1 MTTDRPHWRWLR
13 RLGRI
18 AGGLAIVAFGW
29 LVVVVGLTFTAAPGR
44 SIAIIGPRSQA
55 LTAIV
60 VAEGFVLSSNQ
71 YVTFARADFRTELTL
86 FADSI
91 FREDRS
97 VVDLLRAKH
106 TYLNERVALQYV
118 TFARSDDAG
127 FVARLY
133 AAGAI
138 LVLDADQVG
147 GCSGRPPKPS
157 AQS

>member
-18 AGGLAIVAFGW
+18 AGSLAIVAFGW

-55 LTAIV
+55 LAAIV

-71 YVTFARADFRTELTL
+71 YVTFAR
-86 FADSI
+86 
-91 FREDRS
+91 
-97 VVDLLRAKH
+97 
-106 TYLNERVALQYV
+106 
-118 TFARSDDAG
+118 SDDAA

-133 AAGAI
+133 AAGAM